1 MSGAADFTPNPARAI
16 WVEGKLNDAL
26 LARLRPQILA
36 LTQSREPITV
46 FINSRGGSNEAG
58 LAIMGLLKRTDDAR
72 ASRIITVAAPKAQSA
87 AANLLSAGDFAI
99 ASPQSDLLY
108 HGGRW
113 PMHERELTSEW
124 ARLAV
129 TLPAWH
135 EVRATA
141 LARSSVRRFLSIVSS
156 QRALFAQHRAEKGE
170 PNLTDVDCFQDVLR
184 GKLSPAARKVLE
196 LAIHLRDTHD
206 DLLVHFHKRLRRGRA
221 VTKDHLRKLMLHAS
235 IAFEHETNASISA
248 FDAGLSGI
256 TEHFHFLN
264 SYFDLGQL
272 CDWVAAREEP
282 QAPGTDVEDLQ
293 FRLFFGA
300 LCRALQEGEN
310 HLTPMDAVWLGLVDT
325 LRDEISQAVSVSP
338 RPAEEQ
344 IVVSAESCSART
356 RELF

>member
-1 MSGAADFTPNPARAI
+1 MGTACGDASGVARGKGRRARA
-16 WVEGKLNDAL
+16 KLRSAFPLDRLFA
-26 LARLRPQILA
+26 ARAVR
-36 LTQSREPITV
+36 TT
-46 FINSRGGSNEAG
+46 SRGEG
-58 LAIMGLLKRTDDAR
+58 
-72 ASRIITVAAPKAQSA
+72 
-87 AANLLSAGDFAI
+87 
-99 ASPQSDLLY
+99 
-108 HGGRW
+108 
-113 PMHERELTSEW
+113 
-124 ARLAV
+124 
-129 TLPAWH
+129 
-135 EVRATA
+135 
-141 LARSSVRRFLSIVSS
+141 
-156 QRALFAQHRAEKGE
+156 RAES
-170 PNLTDVDCFQDVLR
+170 PDVDCFQDVLR

-300 LCRALQEGEN
+300 LCRALQGRKPS
-310 HLTPMDAVWLGLVDT
+310 HSDGRRLARPGRHAAR
-325 LRDEISQAVSVSP
+325 RDLAGSIGFTK
-338 RPAEEQ
+338 
-344 IVVSAESCSART
+344 AR
-356 RELF
+356 RGADCGQR